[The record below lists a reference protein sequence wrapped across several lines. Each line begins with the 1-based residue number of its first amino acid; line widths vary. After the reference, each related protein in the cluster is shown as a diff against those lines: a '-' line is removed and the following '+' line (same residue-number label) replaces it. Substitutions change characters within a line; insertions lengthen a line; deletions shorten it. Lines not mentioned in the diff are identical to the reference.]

1 MNLREVLEKVREG
14 SVSVEEAEQFFSTYG
29 LAAVGHHRLDTHRAR
44 RVAVPEVVFGLGK
57 SVEQLVEIISE
68 LARHGHPVLAT
79 KVHPDKAMML
89 LDTVAGVA
97 GMEALRYEPAS
108 QTLRMGA
115 SSRPARGRV
124 AVLTAGSSD
133 APVAEE
139 AVATLDFFG
148 VETVRHYD
156 SGVAGLH
163 RLFSAGDSISD
174 ADVVIVVAG
183 MDGALPSV
191 VGGLFRQ
198 PIIAVPTSV
207 GYGASF
213 DGLAALLTMM
223 NACAPGVTVVN
234 IDNGFG
240 AAAAAMTILRAIARG
255 VEVAATETNTKS

>member
-1 MNLREVLEKVREG
+1 MNLREMLERLRDGEL
-14 SVSVEEAEQFFSTYG
+14 SVDEAEKFFTSYG
-29 LAAVGHHRLDTHRAR
+29 LAAVGHHRLDTHRGR
-44 RVAVPEVVFGLGK
+44 RVALPEVVFGLGK
-57 SVEQLVEIISE
+57 SVEQLREIFE
-68 LARHGHPVLAT
+68 AMAAQQQPVLAT
-79 KVHPDKAMML
+79 KVGGDKAFALMSDPPL
-89 LDTVAGVA
+89 AG
-97 GMEALRYEPAS
+97 ALVYDASS
-108 QTLRMGA
+108 QTMRLGFSTHRA
-115 SSRPARGRV
+115 SGRV

-133 APVAEE
+133 APIAEE
-139 AVATLDFFG
+139 AVHTLEFFG
-148 VETVRHYD
+148 VDVVRHYD

-163 RLFSAGDSISD
+163 RLFTAGESISN

-213 DGLAALLTMM
+213 NGLAALLTML

-240 AAAAAMTILRAIARG
+240 AAAAAITILRAVERAR
-255 VEVAATETNTKS
+255 ADADQSTSTTTA